1 VSPEEWAALG
11 ALLSGV
17 GSIMTAW
24 IFVRSSRKRA
34 ADDCEKRM
42 QAFRD
47 GLHEQER

>member
-17 GSIMTAW
+17 GSIVTAW
-24 IFVRSSRKRA
+24 IFVRSSSKRA
-34 ADDCEKRM
+34 QDECEKRL

-47 GLHEQER
+47 GLHER